1 MTSLPFFIAASAGLT
16 LVTLLILCYPLLK
29 KSVAEPMAERQQTT
43 LNIFRD
49 QLHELERDR
58 DNGLLCA
65 ADFEQA
71 RSELQRRLLDV
82 VDPVAATG
90 QASDARKSP
99 RTVIAL
105 CLILPIAAMMGY
117 LWLGKP
123 QALDQQAVAQPQEE
137 QAAQEIDGM
146 LKGLADRLKANPDDH
161 KGWIMLA
168 RAYKVLGRFADAAE
182 AFSHGGP
189 VLEND
194 PSLLSDY
201 AEVRVR
207 ASRGKFD
214 SKTDELLKQ
223 ALKLNP
229 DEAQALFLA
238 RVAAEERRDFAAA
251 ITHWQRL
258 LPQLEP
264 GSEEARSLK
273 ASIAELQTMVESSK
287 KAK

>member
-71 RSELQRRLLDV
+71 RSELQRRLLDE

-137 QAAQEIDGM
+137 QATQEIDGM
-146 LKGLADRLKANPDDH
+146 LKGLAERLKANPDDH

-168 RAYKVLGRFADAAE
+168 RSYKVLGRFADAAE

-238 RVAAEERRDFAAA
+238 GVAAEERQDFASA

-264 GSEEARSLK
+264 GSEEVRSLK
-273 ASIAELQTMVESSK
+273 ASITELQTMVERSK

>member
-1 MTSLPFFIAASAGLT
+1 MTSLPFFLAASAGLT

-71 RSELQRRLLDV
+71 RSELQRRLLDE

-146 LKGLADRLKANPDDH
+146 LKGLVERLKANPDDH

-168 RAYKVLGRFADAAE
+168 RSYKVLGRFADAAE

-194 PSLLSDY
+194 PTLLSDY

-238 RVAAEERRDFAAA
+238 GVAAEERRDFAAA

-264 GSEEARSLK
+264 GSEEVRSLK
-273 ASIAELQTMVESSK
+273 ASITELQTMVERSK